1 MRDTIRH
8 DWRLPPVSGK
18 RPKVLLTVHSLG
30 GPLARFIVQRAIRS
44 LLTLWIV
51 LTAVFFVLRISGD
64 PATTMLGPDASEA
77 ALDAFRARH
86 GLDDPLITQ
95 YGLYFTNIIRGEFGD
110 SMQYGRPVSEL
121 FMQRLPATLELAA
134 WAMLI
139 AFVVGIPAGV
149 VGAIKRN
156 TVWDRL
162 TMFGAFVG
170 QSAPN
175 FFVGILLI
183 LVLSMQLNWL
193 PSSGRG
199 EPDQIVMPAL
209 TLATGLLASLA
220 RMTRSSV
227 LEVVNADYIKTARAK
242 GLRESRILRDHTLRN
257 AALPIVTLLGIWI
270 SGIIGGAAVTET
282 VFAWPGIGRLIV
294 EAVSSRDYPVVQ
306 TIVLVIAATVVT
318 VNLIV
323 DIVYGWLDPRI
334 SISSDGGSS
343 A

>member
-1 MRDTIRH
+1 MCRTNVR
-8 DWRLPPVSGK
+8 VSVFIV
-18 RPKVLLTVHSLG
+18 RSLG
-30 GPLARFIVQRAIRS
+30 DPLARFVIQRAVRS

-51 LTAVFFVLRISGD
+51 LTAVFVVLRISGD
-64 PATTMLGPDASEA
+64 PATTMLGPDASQA

-86 GLDDPLITQ
+86 GLEDPLIAQ
-95 YGLYFTNIIRGEFGD
+95 YGLYVRNMIRGEFGA

-121 FMQRLPATLELAA
+121 FMQRLPATLELAS

-139 AFVVGIPAGV
+139 AFVVGIPAGI

-156 TVWDRL
+156 TIWDRL
-162 TMFGAFVG
+162 TMSGAFIG

-183 LVLSMQLNWL
+183 LLLSMQLNWL

-199 EPDQIVMPAL
+199 DPDQIVMPAF

-257 AALPIVTLLGIWI
+257 AVLPIVTLLGIWV
-270 SGIIGGAAVTET
+270 SGIIGGAAITET

-334 SISSDGGSS
+334 SISSGGESS
-343 A
+343 T

>member
-1 MRDTIRH
+1 MH
-8 DWRLPPVSGK
+8 ALG
-18 RPKVLLTVHSLG
+18 VL
-30 GPLARFIVQRAIRS
+30 LARFVVHRAVRS

-51 LTAVFFVLRISGD
+51 LTAVFVVLRISGD
-64 PATTMLGPDASEA
+64 PATTMLGPDTSQAG
-77 ALDAFRARH
+77 LDAFRARH

-95 YGLYFTNIIRGEFGD
+95 YGLYFTNIFQRDFGD
-110 SMQYGRPVSEL
+110 SMQYDRPVSEL
-121 FMQRLPATLELAA
+121 FLQRLPATLELAG

-139 AFVVGIPAGV
+139 AFVVGIPAGII
-149 VGAIKRN
+149 GAIKRN

-162 TMFGAFVG
+162 TMSGAFIG

-183 LVLSMQLNWL
+183 LLLSMQLNWL

-199 EPDQIVMPAL
+199 DPEQIVMPAL

-227 LEVVNADYIKTARAK
+227 LEVVNADFIRTARAK
-242 GLRESRILRDHTLRN
+242 GLRKSRILADHTLRN
-257 AALPIVTLLGIWI
+257 AVLPIVTLLGIWI

-306 TIVLVIAATVVT
+306 AIVLVIAATVVA
-318 VNLIV
+318 VNLLV
-323 DIVYGWLDPRI
+323 DLAYGWLDPRI
-334 SISSDGGSS
+334 SVTTGGESLR
-343 A
+343 